1 MTGGSNI
8 TSSRASDDKM
18 YPSASINA
26 AAAVAVAAAARHP
39 VSGFIPFSCLSTF
52 FFLFFFPSSPLT
64 YTLDRNDWHD
74 HRDKNKTVKDLKYRD
89 ISYRA
94 HESIVWIFVF
104 SRAELCDSIR
114 RYRHNEFD
122 VHV

>member
-52 FFLFFFPSSPLT
+52 FFFFSLLLLLRT
-64 YTLDRNDWHD
+64 R
-74 HRDKNKTVKDLKYRD
+74 
-89 ISYRA
+89 
-94 HESIVWIFVF
+94 SIGMTGTTIAIKIK
-104 SRAELCDSIR
+104 R
-114 RYRHNEFD
+114 
-122 VHV
+122 

>member
-52 FFLFFFPSSPLT
+52 FFSFFFSFFSS
-64 YTLDRNDWHD
+64 Y
-74 HRDKNKTVKDLKYRD
+74 
-89 ISYRA
+89 
-94 HESIVWIFVF
+94 
-104 SRAELCDSIR
+104 
-114 RYRHNEFD
+114 
-122 VHV
+122 VHAR